1 MDTGTHCKTIKIKQM
16 DIEERLNALEQ
27 KFQGVVAEKDTKIKE
42 LETELSGLKEKPN
55 EQQDPEDIYADE
67 LVKKYSVPAGSKVG
81 TTSNG
86 HKTADF

>member
-1 MDTGTHCKTIKIKQM
+1 M

-27 KFQGVVAEKDTKIKE
+27 KFQGVVAEKEAKIKE

-55 EQQDPEDIYADE
+55 EQQDPEDVYADE

-86 HKTADF
+86 HITADF

>member
-1 MDTGTHCKTIKIKQM
+1 M

-27 KFQGVVAEKDTKIKE
+27 SFQGVMAEKEAKIKE
-42 LETELSGLKEKPN
+42 LETKLSGLKEKPN
-55 EQQDPEDIYADE
+55 EQQDSEDIYAEE
-67 LVKKYSVPAGSKVG
+67 LLKKISVSTESKVG

>member
-1 MDTGTHCKTIKIKQM
+1 M

-27 KFQGVVAEKDTKIKE
+27 KFQGVVAEKEAKIKE
-42 LETELSGLKEKPN
+42 LETELSDLKEKPN
-55 EQQDPEDIYADE
+55 EQQDPEDVYADE
-67 LVKKYSVPAGSKVG
+67 LLKKYSVSAESKVG

>member
-1 MDTGTHCKTIKIKQM
+1 M

-27 KFQGVVAEKDTKIKE
+27 KFQGVVAEKEAKIKE
-42 LETELSGLKEKPN
+42 LESELSGLKEKPN
-55 EQQDPEDIYADE
+55 EQQDPEDVYADE
-67 LVKKYSVPAGSKVG
+67 LLKKYSVSAESKVG

>member
-1 MDTGTHCKTIKIKQM
+1 M

-27 KFQGVVAEKDTKIKE
+27 KFQGVVAEKEAKIKE

-55 EQQDPEDIYADE
+55 EQQDPEDVYADE
-67 LVKKYSVPAGSKVG
+67 LLKKYSVSAESKVG

>member
-1 MDTGTHCKTIKIKQM
+1 M
-16 DIEERLNALEQ
+16 DIEERLNAIEQ
-27 KFQGVVAEKDTKIKE
+27 KLKGLVAEKEAKIKE

-55 EQQDPEDIYADE
+55 EQQDPEDVYADE
-67 LVKKYSVPAGSKVG
+67 LLKKYSVSAESKVG

>member
-1 MDTGTHCKTIKIKQM
+1 M
-16 DIEERLNALEQ
+16 DIEERLNAIEQ
-27 KFQGVVAEKDTKIKE
+27 KFQGLVAEKEAKIKE

-55 EQQDPEDIYADE
+55 EQQDPEDVYADE
-67 LVKKYSVPAGSKVG
+67 LLKKYSVSAESKVG

>member
-1 MDTGTHCKTIKIKQM
+1 ME
-16 DIEERLNALEQ
+16 IEERLNAIEQ
-27 KFQGVVAEKDTKIKE
+27 KLKGLVAEKEAKIKE

-55 EQQDPEDIYADE
+55 EQQDPEDVYADE
-67 LVKKYSVPAGSKVG
+67 LLKKYSVSAESKVG